1 MKKAKLKIL
10 EQSDNVVLYSIC
22 FNENDLTEYELF
34 IQKFLNDATLNRD
47 FQKIFRAI
55 TRIMANGALE
65 RYFRTEGKLKDN
77 LAALS
82 IDSKVLRL
90 YCLRISDQILIVGN
104 GGVKISRTYE
114 EDMELSGYVMDLQK
128 FDVLLSQELARG
140 RIKLEQNII
149 TGIEHVTFE
158 L

>member
-10 EQSDNVVLYSIC
+10 EQSDNVGLYSIC

-104 GGVKISRTYE
+104 GGVKITRTYE

>member
-10 EQSDNVVLYSIC
+10 EQSDNVGLYSIC

-55 TRIMANGALE
+55 NRIMANGALE

-90 YCLRISDQILIVGN
+90 YCLRISDQLLIVGN
-104 GGVKISRTYE
+104 GGVKITRTYE

>member
-10 EQSDNVVLYSIC
+10 EQSDNVGLYSIC

-55 TRIMANGALE
+55 NRIMANGALE

-77 LAALS
+77 SAALS

-104 GGVKISRTYE
+104 GGVKITRTYE